1 MKPWLVVAAVTAALP
16 ALVAPSSAQ
25 APVRSPEARATTPAA
40 TRDVAIGQSKSSVRA
55 GSRKTRKAAG
65 RARET
70 SRPSAPPSDLPP
82 GYHKVDHQTGLPN
95 PSIPSR

>member
-1 MKPWLVVAAVTAALP
+1 MMKHWFLLAIIAAAWTAVFAP
-16 ALVAPSSAQ
+16 ASAQ
-25 APVRSPEARATTPAA
+25 APARFPDAQAAASDFAT
-40 TRDVAIGQSKSSVRA
+40 GQSGPRRTSAK
-55 GSRKTRKAAG
+55 SRKP
-65 RARET
+65 ARRTGES

>member
-1 MKPWLVVAAVTAALP
+1 VAAVAAALL

-25 APVRSPEARATTPAA
+25 SPVRSLEAGAA
-40 TRDVAIGQSKSSVRA
+40 ASGLASGQSRA
-55 GSRKTRKAAG
+55 RRAASKTRRTAS
-65 RARET
+65 RVSET
-70 SRPSAPPSDLPP
+70 PRPSALPTDLPP